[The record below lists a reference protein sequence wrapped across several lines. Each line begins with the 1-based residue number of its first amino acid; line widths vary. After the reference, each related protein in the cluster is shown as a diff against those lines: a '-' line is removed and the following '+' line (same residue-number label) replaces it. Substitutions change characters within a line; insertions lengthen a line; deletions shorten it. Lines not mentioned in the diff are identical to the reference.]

1 MLLSTPRLT
10 SAVVSLRDFLGNSV
24 NRAGVE
30 YSNGGSAKWGMMSS
44 NFEVLI
50 GIGGGMVDN
59 FPEPE
64 PEPEVVAAATSA
76 AVASD
81 IVAPEDGPAADVDLC
96 CCCCP
101 RAEAR
106 RNN

>member
-1 MLLSTPRLT
+1 
-10 SAVVSLRDFLGNSV
+10 
-24 NRAGVE
+24 
-30 YSNGGSAKWGMMSS
+30 MMSS

-64 PEPEVVAAATSA
+64 VVAAATSA
-76 AVASD
+76 AIASD

>member
-1 MLLSTPRLT
+1 MLLSNPRLT
-10 SAVVSLRDFLGNSV
+10 SAVVSLRDFLGNSD
-24 NRAGVE
+24 RAGVE
-30 YSNGGSAKWGMMSS
+30 YSNGGSAKWMMSS
-44 NFEVLI
+44 NFDEVSMELLLI
-50 GIGGGMVDN
+50 VVVGGGGGMVDN

-64 PEPEVVAAATSA
+64 VVAAPTSA
-76 AVASD
+76 AS
-81 IVAPEDGPAADVDLC
+81 APVGAAADER